1 MNHENQF
8 PLGEVSLL
16 LSIVHLSGGGVSR
29 VSEALGKRHAQQ
41 G

>member
-1 MNHENQF
+1 MKINV
-8 PLGEVSLL
+8 LLAEVSLL

-29 VSEALGKRHAQQ
+29 PMDGRRGNRDAQQ